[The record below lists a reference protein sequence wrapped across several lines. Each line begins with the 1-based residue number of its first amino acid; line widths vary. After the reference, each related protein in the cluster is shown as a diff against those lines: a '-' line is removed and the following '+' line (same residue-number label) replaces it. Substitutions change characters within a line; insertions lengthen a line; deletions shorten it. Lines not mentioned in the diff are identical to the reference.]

1 MHHMFGTIVS
11 QIAGILWTVVE
22 SIFTIVIPTIFSSIK
37 SLLPTLK
44 LFSDISKVFSID
56 GIICGL
62 LGASITFIGVIKFIR
77 MKIQKAIK

>member
-1 MHHMFGTIVS
+1 MFGTIVS
-11 QIAGILWTVVE
+11 QIAGILWTTVE
-22 SIFTIVIPTIFSSIK
+22 SIFTIVIPTCFSTVV

-44 LFSDISKVFSID
+44 LFSDISKVFTID

-62 LGASITFIGVIKFIR
+62 LGVSITFIGVIKFIR

>member
-1 MHHMFGTIVS
+1 MFGTIVS

-62 LGASITFIGVIKFIR
+62 LGVSITFIGVIKFIR

>member
-1 MHHMFGTIVS
+1 MFGTIVS
-11 QIAGILWTVVE
+11 QIAGILWTTVE
-22 SIFTIVIPTIFSSIK
+22 SIFTIVIPAIFSGVK

-44 LFSDISKVFSID
+44 LFSDINKIFTID

-62 LGASITFIGVIKFIR
+62 LGISITFIGIIKFIR

>member
-1 MHHMFGTIVS
+1 MFGTIVS
-11 QIAGILWTVVE
+11 QIAGILCTVVE

-62 LGASITFIGVIKFIR
+62 LGVSITFIGVIKFIR